1 MKKFKIQ
8 GETVNKEIELIK
20 STLDQTANAKL
31 QSATKIPT
39 ESDKKDTSTKSKY
52 LTPPIKPVLAT
63 YYFDRNLMLA
73 RSCDILSED
82 VILGNTINISIK
94 DEQDETES
102 SELDLPDIT
111 NIIDSVQ
118 KSQVEISYMC
128 GDYELNG
135 AGCCKILRFEEVDEF
150 RLVQLPMESLQVVK
164 VVEEKLQSTPIYL
177 IEQSM
182 GVGDKKYYKIIGQ
195 TYPEDYTAYDGKELG
210 LCWWIGGDNFYKFF
224 KKPKWLQ
231 SIEPLNCQIA
241 LESLDTEKINSGNN
255 VNGILFFNKES
266 GIPIPTFK
274 PPGDGDS
281 DEENTDPTQDELKA
295 LAELSGAQAIA
306 NELKAAGTGT
316 AVLYEETRNPMKMD
330 YVKISDDNY
339 NYLQEKAK
347 AADQKIISSFSIPRE
362 RYMIND
368 VKESMNSQKT
378 AAFWEIYTKSLNAKQ
393 LIYEA
398 GLLEVIEEC
407 YPDFEYDLDIDI
419 EVPIFSELVN
429 AKIAIFTDLF
439 MKGLITLKQT
449 IVLLAKYISD
459 LNIEDHDFT
468 NPIYDMRFFQGK
480 PLDDYVMTPED
491 LEQYNN
497 ATSSFTTQS
506 TDGGNPSLSPQSI
519 D

>member
-1 MKKFKIQ
+1 
-8 GETVNKEIELIK
+8 
-20 STLDQTANAKL
+20 
-31 QSATKIPT
+31 
-39 ESDKKDTSTKSKY
+39 
-52 LTPPIKPVLAT
+52 
-63 YYFDRNLMLA
+63 
-73 RSCDILSED
+73 
-82 VILGNTINISIK
+82 
-94 DEQDETES
+94 
-102 SELDLPDIT
+102 
-111 NIIDSVQ
+111 
-118 KSQVEISYMC
+118 
-128 GDYELNG
+128 
-135 AGCCKILRFEEVDEF
+135 
-150 RLVQLPMESLQVVK
+150 
-164 VVEEKLQSTPIYL
+164 
-177 IEQSM
+177 M

-195 TYPEDYTAYDGKELG
+195 TYPEDYTVYDGKELG
-210 LCWWIGGDNFYKFF
+210 LAWWIGGDNFYKFF

-266 GIPIPTFK
+266 GIAIPPLQ
-274 PPGDGDS
+274 PPTND
-281 DEENTDPTQDELKA
+281 DEGSTDDEDNAYYQQLKEI
-295 LAELSGAQAIA
+295 AEMSGAQTIA

-316 AVLYEETRNPMKMD
+316 AVLYEETRNPMTMN
-330 YVKISDDNY
+330 YVAISDNNY
-339 NYLQEKAK
+339 EYLENKAK

-407 YPDFEYDLDIDI
+407 YPDDDLDLVIDI

-449 IVLLAKYISD
+449 IILLAKYISD

-480 PLDDYVMTPED
+480 PLDDYAMTEED
-491 LEQYNN
+491 MQMYND

-506 TDGGNPSLSPQSI
+506 TEGGNPTLSPQSI

>member
-1 MKKFKIQ
+1 MQFKMQ
-8 GETVNKEIELIK
+8 CEAVNKEVEMIK
-20 STLDQTANAKL
+20 STLDQTANNKL
-31 QSATKIPT
+31 QIATG
-39 ESDKKDTSTKSKY
+39 SDKKDTNTMSKY
-52 LTPPIKPVLAT
+52 LTPPIKPLLAS
-63 YYFDRNLMLA
+63 YYFDKNLMLA
-73 RSCDILSED
+73 KSCNILAED
-82 VILGNTINISIK
+82 LILGNVINISIK
-94 DEQDETES
+94 DEQDENEGNIQ
-102 SELDLPDIT
+102 DLPDIT

-118 KSQVEISYMC
+118 KSQVEISYMEA
-128 GDYELNG
+128 DFELNG
-135 AGCCKILRFEEVDEF
+135 CACSKIIKFEKQNEF
-150 RLVQLPMESLQVVK
+150 RLMQLPMESLQIIK
-164 VVEEKLQSTPIYL
+164 VNDEKLQNTPIYL
-177 IEQSM
+177 VEQST
-182 GVGDKKYYKIIGQ
+182 GIGSKEYYKIIGE
-195 TYPEDYTAYDGKELG
+195 TYPEEFDIYDNKELG

-224 KKPKWLQ
+224 QKPKWLQ
-231 SIEPLNCQIA
+231 SIEPMNSQIA

-266 GIPIPTFK
+266 GIAIPALQ
-274 PPGDGDS
+274 PPTDNEES
-281 DEENTDPTQDELKA
+281 TDEEDNAYYQQLKQI
-295 LAELSGAQAIA
+295 AEMSGAQTIA

-316 AVLYEETRNPMKMD
+316 AVLYEETPKPMKMD
-330 YVKISDDNY
+330 YVAISDNNY
-339 NYLQEKAK
+339 DYLENKAK
-347 AADQKIISSFSIPRE
+347 AADQKIISSFGIPRE

-393 LIYEA
+393 LIYEN

-407 YPDFEYDLDIDI
+407 YPDFEYELDIDI

-449 IVLLAKYISD
+449 IILLTKYISD

-497 ATSSFTTQS
+497 ATNSFVTQS
-506 TDGGNPSLSPQSI
+506 TEGGNPSLSPQSI